1 MSGDDDASASAES
14 GNVASGSLS
23 ARAGRLLGD
32 ERVRYLVVGG
42 FNTALC
48 YGLFVAAE
56 MSVGRVIG
64 YLGSLYLSY
73 TLAIV
78 IAFSL
83 HRRFTFRA
91 NGTGS
96 VVVDFSRFTSVHIVA
111 LAVNTVALPVLVEFV
126 GIPSVLAQAGIVA
139 VTTVVSYFG
148 HKLFSF
154 RRTRQSSDIGDRAG
168 VASATGVAEPA
179 GAPEVAGPVGPVG
192 PAEVAGPADAAG
204 PAGHTDTSAE
214 RL

>member
-1 MSGDDDASASAES
+1 MSGDDGDDAGDGVGAET
-14 GNVASGSLS
+14 GNVTSHSLS

-32 ERVRYLVVGG
+32 ERFRYLVVGG

-48 YGLFVAAE
+48 YALFVAAE

-96 VVVDFSRFTSVHIVA
+96 VVVDFFRFTSVHIVA
-111 LAVNTVALPVLVEFV
+111 LVVNTVALPVLVEFAGV
-126 GIPSVLAQAGIVA
+126 PSMLAQAGIVA

-154 RRTRQSSDIGDRAG
+154 RRAGQSSDIGDRAG
-168 VASATGVAEPA
+168 VAGASVVAGPAEPA
-179 GAPEVAGPVGPVG
+179 GP
-192 PAEVAGPADAAG
+192 AG